1 MGFSFP
7 FFAIIPQSA
16 RIEKGYCHFRT
27 VDVYWPQRVFMGG
40 FTRKHRK
47 LNMNLYV
54 LTAGYSISGKS
65 ASQRES
71 LYKYIIKFVAINII

>member
-27 VDVYWPQRVFMGG
+27 VDVYWPQRVFMGRVHQE
-40 FTRKHRK
+40 TPQTQHELICSDRQLQYIREIRLSARK
-47 LNMNLYV
+47 LIQIYNQVCRN
-54 LTAGYSISGKS
+54 
-65 ASQRES
+65 
-71 LYKYIIKFVAINII
+71 

>member
-7 FFAIIPQSA
+7 FLQLYHKAPGLKRAIVIFG
-16 RIEKGYCHFRT
+16 RLMYTGRKECL
-27 VDVYWPQRVFMGG
+27 WGG

-54 LTAGYSISGKS
+54 LTASYSISGKS